1 MVRTS
6 KNNIEK
12 CLNLLLD
19 EKILINF
26 LDSNSEKLIE
36 SIYDN
41 WSEIKELW
49 LKKQHYTFGRVICNL
64 RLIPSFTIEN
74 HIWDIN
80 LYNWLIENEYID
92 EKEIFVCN
100 KEGLYGRQ
108 HVMYIKNNKVYFDTA
123 GEEYEIG
130 YVDLDLLLVK
140 IGEYNLSKVE

>member
-80 LYNWLIENEYID
+80 LYNLLSYNITICHIRLNIEVSHHILKHRYYHIILQYV
-92 EKEIFVCN
+92 IFIET
-100 KEGLYGRQ
+100 K
-108 HVMYIKNNKVYFDTA
+108 T
-123 GEEYEIG
+123 
-130 YVDLDLLLVK
+130 
-140 IGEYNLSKVE
+140 